1 MALDQTDLIAA
12 ANKLWGPPTSKQG
25 AEWRFGA
32 HGSKSIDIKDL
43 VWYDH
48 ELQIGGGV
56 VDLCARAGIRANGHD
71 ANENAWT
78 SYDYRDER
86 SELLFQVVRKPGHKF
101 LQRKPDGHGGWV
113 WKMSGVR
120 RVVYRLPELLASS
133 GGVFVCE
140 GEKDVDNLRTL
151 GVTATTNPG
160 GAGKWRAEYAIF
172 LKDRDVVILPDNDAA
187 GIAHAYQVKKLVS
200 GIAKTARILR
210 LPDLDEKGDVSD
222 WIAKGHDAADL
233 AELLLGLQEQ
243 PDIETADWINQC
255 ATTKNGEPLPTLEN
269 ALIAARNDAKL
280 KDNLTFN
287 EMLMTPMQ
295 EDNPHRRPLEDNDV
309 TRAQEYL
316 QISGLKRI
324 SADTVRQAIVAY
336 SMEHRY
342 HPVVDYLNN
351 LQWDS
356 TPRSLHTYLGA
367 DNTDY
372 NKAICSMF
380 LISMVA
386 RIYQPGCKVDHMLVL
401 EGPQGVK
408 KSMACRVLFGDEYF
422 SDNLPEITAGKD
434 VSVHLRGK
442 WGIEIA
448 ELHAFNK
455 AESTLLKQFVSRQ
468 HERYRPP
475 YGHMEVDE
483 PRQCVF
489 IGTTNKSTYLKDET
503 GGRRFW
509 PLKTGNINIE
519 ALVRDRNQLLAQ
531 AAEEFHREV
540 PWWPD
545 HELEETVTAE
555 QHARYDQDAW
565 LPIIQAWLDDR
576 VNHQASYTVAE
587 IAIGALYVSKAH
599 IDRGT
604 QLRIANVLRE
614 LKYEFKHRRS
624 GNVWVRPV

>member
-12 ANKLWGPPTSKQG
+12 ANKLWGPPTSKHG
-25 AEWRFGA
+25 NEWRFGA

-56 VDLCARAGIRANGHD
+56 VDLCARAGIKPNGHD

-78 SYDYRDER
+78 IYDYRDEK
-86 SELLFQVVRKPGHKF
+86 SELLFQVVRKPGHQF
-101 LQRKPDGHGGWV
+101 LQRKPDGGGGWI
-113 WKMSGVR
+113 WKLSGVR

-140 GEKDVDNLRTL
+140 GEKDVDNLRAL
-151 GVTATTNPG
+151 GVAATTNPG

-172 LKDRDVVILPDNDAA
+172 LKDRDVVILPDNDAT
-187 GIAHAYQVKKLVS
+187 GIAHAHQVKKLVS
-200 GIAKTARILR
+200 GIAKTVRILR

-233 AELLLGLQEQ
+233 AELLLDLKEEA
-243 PDIETADWINQC
+243 DDETADWINLC

-280 KDNLTFN
+280 KPIFN
-287 EMLMTPMQ
+287 FNDMLVTPMI
-295 EDNPHRRPLEDNDV
+295 NRSKSRPLEDNDV
-309 TRAQEYL
+309 TQVQEYM
-316 QISGLKRI
+316 QIAGLKRI
-324 SADTVRQAIVAY
+324 SADTVRQAIIAY
-336 SMEHRY
+336 AKEHSY
-342 HPVVDYLNN
+342 HPVRDYLDN
-351 LQWDS
+351 LEWDG
-356 TPRSLHTYLGA
+356 TPRSLHSFLGTK
-367 DNTDY
+367 DTDY
-372 NKAICSMF
+372 NKAVCSMF

-386 RIYQPGCKVDHMLVL
+386 RIYRPGCKVDHMLVL

-408 KSMACRVLFGDEYF
+408 KSMACRTLFGDEYF
-422 SDNLPEITAGKD
+422 SDNLPEIGSGKD

-448 ELHAFNK
+448 ELHAFNR

-489 IGTTNKSTYLKDET
+489 IGTTNKDTYLRDET

-509 PLKTGNINIE
+509 PVITGEIDIE
-519 ALVRDRNQLLAQ
+519 GLARDRDQLLAQ
-531 AAEEFHREV
+531 AVAEFQRDV

-545 HELEETVTAE
+545 HDFEEQVILGE
-555 QHARYDQDAW
+555 QAARYDQDAW
-565 LPIIQAWLDDR
+565 FAIVQEWLKGETQEAYGVD
-576 VNHQASYTVAE
+576 Q
-587 IAIGALYVSKAH
+587 IARGALGMSNAH
-599 IDRGT
+599 IDRGV
-604 QLRIANVLRE
+604 QARIAAILRD
-614 LKYEFKHRRS
+614 LKYQQKHKRT
-624 GNVWVRPV
+624 GNIWIKPV